1 MLVMKKP
8 ATMPP
13 ANPGAWLDQ
22 NLSTE
27 RSLFAR
33 GADLTLYGTKKERTL
48 QIVAPGLSSL

>member
-48 QIVAPGLSSL
+48 HIVAPGLSSL